1 MASDE
6 SENFRVRP
14 GRSRS
19 KGARVNPRTQPFLKQ
34 VETAVRKAGGN
45 PRRTGSGPRSASAWE
60 GGRTGRFNA
69 RGRGAKVVASF
80 ARAGGDGGWQRDS
93 AGRFRARRV
102 VVKARVVRLNPQGR
116 GARGPKMRATMSRA
130 VDAHLRYLERDGVTR
145 DGERGKAYSAL
156 ANEADGKA
164 FVERGRG
171 DRHQFRFIVA
181 PEDASEMADLRGFT
195 RDLMRQMESDL
206 ATRLDWI
213 AVDHHNTGHSH
224 THIIVRGVLDD
235 GRILNIAGDYIAHG
249 VRHRA
254 SELGDPGAGHQ
265 SEIELH
271 TKLQNEVEAGRLTR
285 LDKMLLSE
293 QQEQGVIDLRPG
305 EGATFLVRENRNLM
319 IGRVRHL
326 ERYGVATELEPGRWT
341 LSDRAE
347 QVLRIWTTAMRSST
361 PSIGHSPRTASPRSA
376 ALANSPS
383 RRRLG

>member
-1 MASDE
+1 
-6 SENFRVRP
+6 
-14 GRSRS
+14 
-19 KGARVNPRTQPFLKQ
+19 L
-34 VETAVRKAGGN
+34 
-45 PRRTGSGPRSASAWE
+45 
-60 GGRTGRFNA
+60 
-69 RGRGAKVVASF
+69 
-80 ARAGGDGGWQRDS
+80 
-93 AGRFRARRV
+93 
-102 VVKARVVRLNPQGR
+102 
-116 GARGPKMRATMSRA
+116 
-130 VDAHLRYLERDGVTR
+130 VTR
-145 DGERGKAYSAL
+145 
-156 ANEADGKA
+156 
-164 FVERGRG
+164 
-171 DRHQFRFIVA
+171 
-181 PEDASEMADLRGFT
+181 
-195 RDLMRQMESDL
+195 
-206 ATRLDWI
+206 
-213 AVDHHNTGHSH
+213 
-224 THIIVRGVLDD
+224 
-235 GRILNIAGDYIAHG
+235 
-249 VRHRA
+249 
-254 SELGDPGAGHQ
+254 ELGHQ